1 MRFGERLLALGLVA
15 PQALAEARQAQQLQG
30 GRLGT
35 TLVQM
40 GVLNLDV
47 LARAL
52 GEHLGVPVAEDTHF
66 EDSHSSVL
74 TRLSADLAERC
85 AAVPLYEADAGLVV
99 AMMDPRDPRL
109 VREVE
114 RAVGGPIQAC
124 VAPELRV
131 HYWLEKHYFIPRP
144 NFYLRSDPGDGVPGA
159 PERRVIVPAPAPLPG
174 EPARLGRIAM
184 VKRAVPG
191 PLSAAR
197 AAEVA
202 PPDEL
207 GLDITI
213 DARRRSP
220 EAERALQLIE
230 RAGAS
235 SVLATALC
243 EYLHG
248 RVECG
253 ALFQVR
259 DQVAIGWRA
268 AHERDAKVVATLAVP
283 LELPTAF
290 RAVCESA
297 TTYRGQPPE
306 AGRAWHRRLC
316 ELMGRSLPRDLVL
329 VPVLAAE
336 RVLAVIY
343 AHMEEDDAVP
353 IQVVSDLEAL
363 AEAVAKR
370 VSMSARGDGE

>member
-1 MRFGERLLALGLVA
+1 MRFGERLLALGLIE

-40 GVLNLDV
+40 GVLNLDA

-52 GEHLGVPVAEDTHF
+52 GEHLGVAVAEDTHF

-99 AMMDPRDPRL
+99 AMMDPRDARL
-109 VREVE
+109 VAEVA
-114 RAVGGPIQAC
+114 RAVGGPIQPC

-144 NFYLRSDPGDGVPGA
+144 NFYLRSDPGDVVPGG

-184 VKRAVPG
+184 VKRAVAG

-197 AAEVA
+197 AAEA
-202 PPDEL
+202 PDEL

-248 RVECG
+248 SVECG

-316 ELMGRSLPRDLVL
+316 ELMGRAAPRDLVL

-336 RVLAVIY
+336 RVLALIY
-343 AHMEEDDAVP
+343 AHMDESDAVP
-353 IQVVSDLEAL
+353 LQVVSDLEAL
-363 AEAVAKR
+363 AEAVSKR
-370 VSMSARGDGE
+370 VSVSARTDGE

>member
-1 MRFGERLLALGLVA
+1 MRFGERLLALGLIGPEV
-15 PQALAEARQAQQLQG
+15 LAEARQAQQLQG

-52 GEHLGVPVAEDTHF
+52 GEHLGVPVAEDVHF

-109 VREVE
+109 VTEVA
-114 RAVGGPIQAC
+114 RAVGGPIQPC

-144 NFYLRSDPGDGVPGA
+144 NFYLRSDPGDTAPGA
-159 PERRVIVPAPAPLPG
+159 PERRVIVAAPAPLPG

-184 VKRAVPG
+184 IKRAVPG

-197 AAEVA
+197 AAEVPA
-202 PPDEL
+202 DDL

-213 DARRRSP
+213 DARRRSA

-243 EYLHG
+243 EYLHA

-259 DQVAIGWRA
+259 DQVVIGWRA

-297 TTYRGQPPE
+297 MTYRGQPPE

-316 ELMGRSLPRDLVL
+316 ELMGRAAPRDLVL

-343 AHMEEDDAVP
+343 AHMEGDDAVP
-353 IQVVSDLEAL
+353 LQVVSDLEAL

-370 VSMSARGDGE
+370 VSMSARTDGE

>member
-1 MRFGERLLALGLVA
+1 MRFGERLLALGLIG
-15 PQALAEARQAQQLQG
+15 PEALAEARQAQQLQG

-40 GVLNLDV
+40 GLLPMDL

-52 GEHLGVPVAEDTHF
+52 GEHLGIAVAEDTHF

-74 TRLSADLAERC
+74 TRLSADVAERC

-109 VREVE
+109 VAEVE
-114 RAVGGPIQAC
+114 RAVGGPIQPC

-144 NFYLRSDPGDGVPGA
+144 NFYLRSDPGHVVPGR
-159 PERRVIVPAPAPLPG
+159 PDRRLIVPAPAPLPG
-174 EPARLGRIAM
+174 EPAKLGRIAM
-184 VKRAVPG
+184 VKRAVAG
-191 PLSAAR
+191 PVSAAR
-197 AAEVA
+197 AAEV
-202 PPDEL
+202 PPDDL
-207 GLDITI
+207 GLDIVI
-213 DARRRSP
+213 DARRRSA

-235 SVLATALC
+235 SVLASALC

-268 AHERDAKVVATLAVP
+268 AHDRDAKVVATLAVP

-297 TTYRGQPPE
+297 MTYRGQPPE

-316 ELMGRSLPRDLVL
+316 ELMGRAVPRDLVL

-343 AHMEEDDAVP
+343 AHMDEDDAVP

-370 VSMSARGDGE
+370 VSVSARGDGE